1 MNIIGIT
8 GFAGVGKDSLAEGFQ
23 LQGYRQCSFAGP
35 LKAGCAALFGLPL
48 DLFNIQEYKEEL
60 DFYWGVSPRQIA
72 QFVGTEFFR
81 DQITKL
87 IPDLEQSFWI
97 SRLEY
102 ELIKQYDSPN
112 QVKVV
117 ISDVRFQDELD
128 WIISKQGKIIHLTRP
143 GRDGTVGISN
153 HRSESS
159 LDYSELL
166 PGVNYFSYL
175 NDGSLADLYAAA
187 ATIST

>member
-1 MNIIGIT
+1 MDIIGIT

-23 LQGYRQCSFAGP
+23 LQGYRQYSFAGP
-35 LKAGCAALFGLPL
+35 LKDGCAALFGISLAI
-48 DLFNIQEYKEEL
+48 FNNPEYKEEVNY
-60 DFYWGVSPRQIA
+60 YWRVSPRQIA

-81 DQITKL
+81 DQINKL
-87 IPDLEQSFWI
+87 LPDLEQSFWI
-97 SRLEY
+97 SRLEW
-102 ELIKQYDSPN
+102 ELIQQYYYPEE
-112 QVKVV
+112 VKVV

-128 WIISKQGKIIHLTRP
+128 WIVSKGGKIIHLTRP

-159 LDYSELL
+159 LDYSELEA
-166 PGVNYFSYL
+166 GVNYFSYL
-175 NDGSLADLYAAA
+175 NDGSLADLYAVA

>member
-23 LQGYRQCSFAGP
+23 LQGYRQYSFAGA
-35 LKAGCAALFGLPL
+35 LKEGCAALFGLPL
-48 DLFNIQEYKEEL
+48 DLFNTQEYKEEL
-60 DFYWGVSPRQIA
+60 DFYWGVSPRKIA

-102 ELIKQYDSPN
+102 ELIKQYDSPED
-112 QVKVV
+112 VKVV

-166 PGVNYFSYL
+166 PGKNYFTYR
-175 NDGSLADLYAAA
+175 NNGSLADLYAVA

>member
-1 MNIIGIT
+1 MDIIGIT

-23 LQGYRQCSFAGP
+23 LQGYRQYSFAGP
-35 LKAGCAALFGLPL
+35 LKEGCAALFGLPL
-48 DLFNIQEYKEEL
+48 DLFNTQEYKEEL

-102 ELIKQYDSPN
+102 ELIKQYDSPD

-143 GRDGTVGISN
+143 GRDGIVGISN

>member
-23 LQGYRQCSFAGP
+23 LQGYRQYSFAGP
-35 LKAGCAALFGLPL
+35 LKAGCAALFDIPRPVF
-48 DLFNIQEYKEEL
+48 DDPEYKEQE
-60 DFYWGVSPRQIA
+60 DSYWKISPRKIA

-81 DQITKL
+81 DQINKL
-87 IPDLEQSFWI
+87 LPDLEQSFWI
-97 SRLEY
+97 SRLER
-102 ELIKQYDSPN
+102 ELIIDYNSPED
-112 QVKVV
+112 VKVV

-128 WIISKQGKIIHLTRP
+128 WITSKEGKIIHLTRP

-153 HRSESS
+153 HRSESY

-166 PGVNYFSYL
+166 PGINYFSYL
-175 NDGSLADLYAAA
+175 NDGSLADLYAVA

>member
-1 MNIIGIT
+1 MDIIGIT

-23 LQGYRQCSFAGP
+23 LQGYRQYSFAGP
-35 LKAGCAALFGLPL
+35 LKAGCSELFGIPL
-48 DLFNIQEYKEEL
+48 DIFSTQDYKEEVHP
-60 DFYWGVSPRQIA
+60 YWNISPRKIA

-87 IPDLEQSFWI
+87 LPDLEQSFWI
-97 SRLEY
+97 SRLEW
-102 ELIKQYDSPN
+102 ELIQEYDSPD
-112 QVKVV
+112 QVKIV

-128 WIISKQGKIIHLTRP
+128 WIASKGGTIIHLTRP

-159 LDYSELL
+159 LDYSELEA
-166 PGVNYFSYL
+166 GKNYFTYH
-175 NDGSLADLYAAA
+175 NTGSLAALYALA
-187 ATIST
+187 ATLAS